1 MPAIPTNLIQANFST
16 EILKKFIEKC
26 HNVSDMPLEKIKEV
40 WESELK
46 VEAKKTFAFIPL
58 ELYENLVLKDLQNM
72 TNRNSFTN
80 FNNFMNNQAMNR
92 QQRAKNGNGSKG
104 SLRRSLTGSGSI
116 VARSRTLSL
125 IDYDDDDTK
134 VTQR

>member
-58 ELYENLVLKDLQNM
+58 ELYENLILKDLQNM

-92 QQRAKNGNGSKG
+92 QQRAKNGSKG